1 MPMSNRHNVTTSF
14 GRLTRHAALLL
25 LMMTLPGCLIGTTAT
40 VTDSGCIIFEPIF
53 YSSQDDTAET
63 IAAVRSHNAA
73 WHATCGDSNDS
84 ARHN

>member
-1 MPMSNRHNVTTSF
+1 MRPNREYSVSTLFVKPMQ
-14 GRLTRHAALLL
+14 LAALLL
-25 LMMTLPGCLIGTTAT
+25 AMTILTGCLIGTTAT

-63 IAAVRSHNAA
+63 IAAVKSHNAA

>member
-1 MPMSNRHNVTTSF
+1 MRPNREHSVSTSF
-14 GRLTRHAALLL
+14 VKLKQLAALLL
-25 LMMTLPGCLIGTTAT
+25 ATMLTGCLIGTTAT

-73 WHATCGDSNDS
+73 WHAVCDSE
-84 ARHN
+84 